1 MLNLKKQ
8 IALLVGCL
16 IFSLGVCAASFD
28 YQRAADEINSRLDKS
43 LTLYQ
48 DGNTDEAKT
57 TVQMA
62 YFEIFE
68 NLEGPIRINYSQQY
82 SYQLEA
88 KFGEIRKLIASGA
101 QPEKVAKQ
109 INWLKQQIASVPD
122 ILAKG
127 HQLVAETAD
136 LSQST
141 ILPYWRDQVL
151 AIERLLNLALAD
163 YRTANQAEDPQVKLH
178 QAAQLIQQAQFE
190 GYKNSDLETAIRL
203 NRSAAKAADYNSRFE
218 AMQQLV
224 TQPYSYQQ
232 LVAFGYDVS
241 TIMQDLKDELP
252 NLPATRA
259 SQQSQAQTDS
269 VTDSTKDWQK
279 VSAQINTAIA
289 QAISTYQDGNV
300 QAAMAAVQDAYFD
313 QFEATGMENA
323 VGAHDSAFKATL
335 EGYFTRI
342 VSLMKAG
349 QPISAIT
356 TQADQLQQDLAKAV
370 GLLSDANQGGWGIFL
385 ASLTIIL
392 REGMEALLIVAAI
405 TAYLVK
411 NGHHD
416 KLSLVKSSVG
426 VGLLASVV
434 TAALFQWLF
443 TNSGASR
450 EALEG
455 VTMLIAVVVLFF
467 MSYWL
472 LSKVEASA
480 WKKYLQSKLARSL
493 TGGSIAGLWFASF
506 LAVYREGAET
516 VLFYYALGADASS
529 TDLIGLFAGLALGI
543 VILTIVF
550 IAMRYSVVKLPL
562 KPFFMFTGGFMYLMA
577 FVFAGKG
584 ILELVEAKWVHPT
597 FIDGM
602 PQISLLGIYPYI
614 ETLIPQIILIIAAL
628 AAVFVMKRRGKL
640 ELE

>member
-356 TQADQLQQDLAKAV
+356 TQADKLQQDLAKAV